1 MKMNNMKKGIGILMA
16 VLFIGSAFGQDV
28 KAKAILDKVSTKTKA
43 YKTISIEFDL
53 TISGEDIPVPIT
65 ETGKAFLSGD
75 KYKVELKD
83 QDIYCDGVTLTTHL
97 KEDEECYTSTVADNE
112 EEGIVSPTEILT
124 IWEDGYKYK
133 YIKET
138 TFKGIPVHH
147 INIFPKDPK
156 QSKYF
161 AIILKIDKEK
171 NEVVSAL
178 IKGKDGVNM
187 RYTLTKFE
195 HDQVFPAA
203 TFVFDRAKNPNVD
216 CYDE

>member
-1 MKMNNMKKGIGILMA
+1 MKMNNMKKGFGILMA
-16 VLFIGSAFGQDV
+16 VLFFGVAFGQDD

-53 TISGEDIPVPIT
+53 TISGEGVGGDDIT
-65 ETGKAFLSGD
+65 ESGKAYLSGE
-75 KYKVELKD
+75 KYKVELDD

-97 KEDEECYTSTVADNE
+97 KEDEECYTSAVADS
-112 EEGIVSPTEILT
+112 EEGAVSPTEILT
-124 IWEDGYKYK
+124 IWEEGYKYK

-147 INIFPKDPK
+147 INIFPKDPAN
-156 QSKYF
+156 SKYF

-195 HDQVFPAA
+195 HDKEIPAS
-203 TFVFDRAKNPNVD
+203 TFVFDRAKHPNVE